1 MLPSG
6 NTSPQ
11 LETNTLA
18 SSVDPVI
25 PSQQALGKRPLTG
38 AGWQWRVWR
47 VDTVRFLA
55 SRLAQAVIV
64 LLVVTLVVFLLAR
77 LSGDPAKL
85 MAPPNA
91 TKADIKTITA
101 SLRLNR
107 PLYIQFGAYLA
118 GLAHGDLG
126 QSYSYAQ
133 PVRSLIAQAL
143 PNTIELALVAFALA
157 AVLGAAL
164 GTIAGLTAG
173 SWLDKLARG
182 VALLGQSIP
191 SFALGLLLILVFSVK
206 MHALPAFGSGS
217 PQHLVLPA
225 IALGA
230 YPLAAITRLT
240 RSATLEVLRMDHVR
254 FIRSKGVSAP
264 VFLLHLWRNVSLP
277 VVTLSGVQLGYLLSG
292 SIIVESLFAW
302 PGMGQ
307 LAIQALVHRDYNV
320 VQGVVLVDTV
330 IFVLL
335 NLAVDFSYSWLDP
348 RVRRVRHAN

>member
-1 MLPSG
+1 MVLSDSA
-6 NTSPQ
+6 NPQ
-11 LETNTLA
+11 YDMSTLA
-18 SSVDPVI
+18 PSVDPVV
-25 PSQQALGKRPLTG
+25 PGQQAIGRKPSAG
-38 AGWQWRVWR
+38 GWQWRLWR

-85 MAPPNA
+85 LAPPNA
-91 TKADIKTITA
+91 TAEDIKTITRN
-101 SLRLNR
+101 LHLDR
-107 PLYIQFGAYLA
+107 PLSVQFGSYIADLS
-118 GLAHGDLG
+118 HGDFG
-126 QSYSYAQ
+126 KSFSYQQ
-133 PVRSLIAQAL
+133 PVTKLISSAL
-143 PNTIELALVAFALA
+143 PKTIELALVAFLLA
-157 AVLGAAL
+157 ALLGAAL

-173 SWLDKLARG
+173 SWLDRLARG

-191 SFALGLLLILVFSVK
+191 SFTFGLLLILLLSVK
-206 MHALPAFGSGS
+206 FHVFPAFGAGS
-217 PQHLVLPA
+217 PAHLVLPA

-240 RSATLEVLRMDHVR
+240 RSATLEVLRLDHVR
-254 FIRSKGVSAP
+254 FIRSKGVTAR

-277 VVTLSGVQLGYLLSG
+277 VITLSGVQLGYLLSG
-292 SIIVESLFAW
+292 SIVVESIFSW

-307 LAIQALVHRDYNV
+307 LAIQALTNRDYNV
-320 VQGVVLVDTV
+320 VQGVVLIDTV

-348 RVRRVRHAN
+348 RVRRVHHGR